1 MSSKISFTKENL
13 DRCLRELGKEF
24 RRLNG
29 TAMPA
34 EITLIGGA
42 SVLANYGFR
51 DMTYDVDAMIRA
63 SSAMKEAINR
73 VGDRLGLPAG
83 WLNSDF
89 TWTKSYTPKLAE
101 YSVYYK
107 TFSNVLTVRTISG
120 EYLIAMKLMSS
131 RQYKN
136 DISDI
141 VGILREQKERGSPFT
156 LQQIETAV
164 CNLYGG
170 WDHFPKT
177 AFPLIKEIMESG
189 RLEEL
194 YRLYRE
200 EEKNSKETL
209 IEFEKDYPGVAK
221 EDNIGEI
228 LKNLKARKQRDLE
241 K

>member
-89 TWTKSYTPKLAE
+89 TRTKSYTD
-101 YSVYYK
+101 VYK
-107 TFSNVLTVRTISG
+107 
-120 EYLIAMKLMSS
+120 
-131 RQYKN
+131 RQ
-136 DISDI
+136 
-141 VGILREQKERGSPFT
+141 
-156 LQQIETAV
+156 A
-164 CNLYGG
+164 
-170 WDHFPKT
+170 
-177 AFPLIKEIMESG
+177 
-189 RLEEL
+189 
-194 YRLYRE
+194 
-200 EEKNSKETL
+200 
-209 IEFEKDYPGVAK
+209 
-221 EDNIGEI
+221 
-228 LKNLKARKQRDLE
+228 
-241 K
+241 